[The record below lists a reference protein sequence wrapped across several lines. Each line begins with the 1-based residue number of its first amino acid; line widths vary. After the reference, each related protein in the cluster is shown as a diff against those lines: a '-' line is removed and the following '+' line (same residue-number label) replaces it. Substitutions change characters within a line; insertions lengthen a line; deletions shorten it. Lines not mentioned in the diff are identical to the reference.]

1 MSILSASWLLNMKA
15 LVWRWLMKIGMS
27 LHHHANP
34 RPPSPS
40 FIVKIPSRISSKR
53 GHFKLVFYVPEEYK
67 TAPEEQRFPVVVN
80 FHGGGFTLG
89 TGTDDARW
97 AKSVLDSTKAVFVSV
112 AYRLAPKYGFSV
124 GVEDSADAVIYLA
137 AHADELRLD
146 PNRIAL
152 SGFSAGGNFALTVPL
167 MLHDLRTDAGRR
179 TLDTNRRPGPPSR
192 GPSQQSQA
200 SSLNDDPSASEASLP
215 IKQLE
220 PTELEI
226 EHKMPDFTIRGI
238 VSFYPPTDFRISRE
252 DKRKTNPA
260 PQFNLPPVLTNL
272 FDESYL
278 SSENA
283 SKPLDLSD
291 PYLSPAAASD
301 ALLRDAYPDS
311 ITLYTCE
318 YDMLNAEGTGFA
330 ERLRTEGIGKVVK
343 GGLIKE
349 VPHAFDKKPNP
360 MKFSKAA
367 ERCYGEACAELNV
380 VFGRTESVENL
391 TQLELSENVERFED
405 DDRIDPTESN
415 GAASRKPV

>member
-1 MSILSASWLLNMKA
+1 
-15 LVWRWLMKIGMS
+15 
-27 LHHHANP
+27 
-34 RPPSPS
+34 
-40 FIVKIPSRISSKR
+40 
-53 GHFKLVFYVPEEYK
+53 
-67 TAPEEQRFPVVVN
+67 
-80 FHGGGFTLG
+80 
-89 TGTDDARW
+89 
-97 AKSVLDSTKAVFVSV
+97 LDSTKAVFVSV